1 VRAQSASPDLGAAA
15 REAVVAFLR
24 DASAAA
30 EAGQPA
36 QAAEAP
42 PAGSPAEAP
51 PVGPPSGVAGQ
62 ADQGGTGVTTLAAA
76 VPEPATPVESAEGGL
91 GPPPSAG
98 RLSAEDIAVRAAAT
112 SIATLDRIEAA
123 AAKLEADIAAALAE
137 QTRLQAGAGEAAEK
151 AVRAAQEAWTSA
163 GTAEEASKEAA
174 ASAAVVGKWVAVGA
188 ALLVVQLLILLLFAA
203 SSH

>member
-91 GPPPSAG
+91 GPPSAG

>member
-1 VRAQSASPDLGAAA
+1 MRAQSASPDLGAAA

-91 GPPPSAG
+91 GPPSAG
-98 RLSAEDIAVRAAAT
+98 RLSAEDIAVRAATT

>member
-1 VRAQSASPDLGAAA
+1 MPQPIPAT
-15 REAVVAFLR
+15 EAVVAFLR
-24 DASAAA
+24 NASAGA
-30 EAGQPA
+30 EPGQPA
-36 QAAEAP
+36 RR
-42 PAGSPAEAP
+42 AEAP
-51 PVGPPSGVAGQ
+51 PVAAPAETSGQ
-62 ADQGGTGVTTLAAA
+62 ADQGGTGITTLAEA
-76 VPEPATPVESAEGGL
+76 VPEPARPVESAEGGL
-91 GPPPSAG
+91 GPPPAG
-98 RLSAEDIAVRAAAT
+98 RLGPEDIAVRAAAT

-137 QTRLQAGAGEAAEK
+137 QARFQAGAGEAAEK

-163 GTAEEASKEAA
+163 GTSEQAA